1 LLYITEIYK
10 SLQGEST
17 WSGLP
22 CTFIRLSGCNL
33 RCSWCDTEY
42 SFKSGDA
49 LSIDQ
54 IIQRVEELNCNLVE
68 VTGGE
73 PLAQEQTGELVQ
85 KLLDLGKTVL
95 VETGGHMDIDLV
107 SNKSIRIMDLKC
119 PASKMTH
126 KNDLKNIT
134 KLTAKDEVKFVIQ
147 NKEDFLWAEKTIREY
162 KLEKK
167 CTVIM
172 STVFGLM
179 CRQEL
184 ADLILQSGLNI
195 RMQIQLHKLIWSE
208 DTKGV

>member
-1 LLYITEIYK
+1 MLYITEIYK

-42 SFKSGDA
+42 SFTSGDQ
-49 LSIDQ
+49 LSIDE
-54 IIQRVEELNCNLVE
+54 ILDRVEQLNCDLVE

-73 PLAQEQTGELVQ
+73 PLAQDKVGELVQ

-107 SNKSIRIMDLKC
+107 SDESIRIMDIKC
-119 PASKMTH
+119 PASKMSH
-126 KNDLKNIT
+126 KNDLNNIA
-134 KLTAKDEVKFVIQ
+134 KLTPKDEVKFVIQ

-179 CRQEL
+179 DREEL

>member
-1 LLYITEIYK
+1 MLYITEIYK

-17 WSGLP
+17 WSGLA
-22 CTFIRLSGCNL
+22 CIFIRLSGCNL

-42 SFKSGDA
+42 SFTSGDK
-49 LSIDQ
+49 LSIDN
-54 IIQRVEELNCNLVE
+54 ILDRVEQLNCDLVE

-73 PLAQEQTGELVQ
+73 PLAQDKVGELVQ

-95 VETGGHMDIDLV
+95 VETGGHMDINLV
-107 SNKSIRIMDLKC
+107 SKESIRIMDIKC
-119 PASKMTH
+119 PASKMSHT
-126 KNDLKNIT
+126 KDLKNIA
-134 KLTAKDEVKFVIQ
+134 KLTPKDEVKFVIQ

-179 CRQEL
+179 DREEL
-184 ADLILQSGLNI
+184 AGLILQSGLNI

>member
-1 LLYITEIYK
+1 MLYITEIYK

-17 WSGLP
+17 WSGLA
-22 CTFIRLSGCNL
+22 CIFIRLSGCNL

-42 SFKSGDA
+42 SFTSGDK
-49 LSIDQ
+49 LSIDN
-54 IIQRVEELNCNLVE
+54 ILDRVEQLNCDLVE

-73 PLAQEQTGELVQ
+73 PLAQDKVGELVQ

-95 VETGGHMDIDLV
+95 VETGGHMDI
-107 SNKSIRIMDLKC
+107 KC
-119 PASKMTH
+119 PASKMSH
-126 KNDLKNIT
+126 KKDLKNIA
-134 KLTAKDEVKFVIQ
+134 KLTPKDEVKFVIQ

-179 CRQEL
+179 DREEL
-184 ADLILQSGLNI
+184 AGLILQSGLNI

>member
-33 RCSWCDTEY
+33 RCSWCDTEH
-42 SFKSGDA
+42 SFSSGDQI
-49 LSIDQ
+49 SIEN
-54 IIQRVEELNCNLVE
+54 IIEQVEELDCDL
-68 VTGGE
+68 GGE
-73 PLAQEQTGELVQ
+73 PLAQDDAGLLVQ
-85 KLLDLGKTVL
+85 ALLDLGKTVL

-107 SNKSIRIMDLKC
+107 SSQSFRIMDLKC

-126 KNDLKNIT
+126 RNDLNNIA
-134 KLTAKDEVKFVIQ
+134 KLTPKDEVKFVIQ
-147 NKEDFLWAEKTIREY
+147 NKDDFLWAEKTIREY
-162 KLEKK
+162 KIEKK
-167 CTVIM
+167 CNVIM
-172 STVFGLM
+172 STVFGVM
-179 CRQEL
+179 CRKEL
-184 ADLILQSGLNI
+184 ATLILQSGLNI